1 MNSKVSEI
9 LDIMSGIVFIE
20 KYKNTKNF
28 EARNIGKRILRIT
41 KLIIC
46 LIVIPLIEVRYLL

>member
-9 LDIMSGIVFIE
+9 LDIMSGIVFIK

>member
-28 EARNIGKRILRIT
+28 EACNIGKRILRIT